1 MRPSPQIVR
10 TIDAFMKLRSTL
22 PGKVGFVPTM
32 GYLHEGHGSLMK
44 HARTENKHVVASIFV
59 NPTQFAPTDDLAAYP
74 RDLDRDMKVAQG
86 EGVDYLFLP
95 DAADMYPGGW
105 GVSGHHGGSR
115 VEVEGIKGKEAV
127 ARPGHFSGVATVLT
141 KLFNI
146 VQPHRAYFGQK
157 DMLQC
162 VVVKKMVRDL
172 NFPLDVVVCPTL
184 REANGLAMSSRNS
197 YLAPGER
204 LKAGIIYEA
213 LQSTQRLY
221 QTGERDCEVLR
232 GHIGDIL
239 SREPLLSMDYVS
251 IADGMDGGEISGKI
265 DGARGANI
273 SLAVF
278 LNGVHRRTRLIDN
291 IDLPGV

>member
-1 MRPSPQIVR
+1 
-10 TIDAFMKLRSTL
+10 
-22 PGKVGFVPTM
+22 
-32 GYLHEGHGSLMK
+32 
-44 HARTENKHVVASIFV
+44 
-59 NPTQFAPTDDLAAYP
+59 
-74 RDLDRDMKVAQG
+74 
-86 EGVDYLFLP
+86 
-95 DAADMYPGGW
+95 
-105 GVSGHHGGSR
+105 
-115 VEVEGIKGKEAV
+115 
-127 ARPGHFSGVATVLT
+127 
-141 KLFNI
+141 
-146 VQPHRAYFGQK
+146 
-157 DMLQC
+157 MLQC

-221 QTGERDCEVLR
+221 QSGERDCEMLR
-232 GHIGDIL
+232 RHIDDIL

-291 IDLPGV
+291 IDLPEA